1 MFARSGR
8 HSQSKD
14 WINGMSI
21 SRFRWLAV
29 GSLALLAACGGG
41 GGEKDGAAAGDS
53 AAASAD
59 SGKAAAAQPAARS
72 PREEAPRII
81 RGLYVNAYKAG
92 SGTHRRRL
100 IEIADQTEINAFV
113 VDMKDE
119 RGLHYNS
126 QLTLQNELTDDREIT
141 IRDARAFADT
151 LRAHGI
157 YSIARIVVF
166 KDPILS
172 KAQPEWSVRNPS
184 GGLWVDK
191 AGNTWVSPWDERVWD
206 YNLDIAEEV
215 ARAGF
220 DEIQFDY
227 VRFAEPYRSLP
238 NQVHPR
244 AKGDRTDAIAAFLIE
259 ARRRLHPLGVTVT
272 ADVFGLSP
280 NEGGDVNI
288 GQQWE
293 TISAIADHILPMMY
307 PSHYFSTHL
316 PGVQRPD
323 LMPYEVLFKSAGM
336 ARWRTDQ
343 LRDAGVRPAR
353 VIPWLQAFSAPWL
366 GRNHQKY
373 GPEQIRQQKQGVYDV
388 GLEDWVLWHPGSNYE
403 HIVAGLE
410 QGDAQP
416 HAKPNY
422 TPPADVMAWLQRFER
437 EGVSAARDKAAQQ
450 ARGDVTDPAAAQAAK
465 SGRPEPDAPTSTV
478 QPGQNAPA
486 EAAPSA
492 TGTPAAG
499 VQRNPGNPAQNRS
512 P

>member
-1 MFARSGR
+1 MQTPF
-8 HSQSKD
+8 
-14 WINGMSI
+14 
-21 SRFRWLAV
+21 SRTTLLAAA
-29 GSLALLAACGGG
+29 LALLAACGKGDAG
-41 GGEKDGAAAGDS
+41 AGDAKASGEKAGPGAAADTAGTPAAAAP
-53 AAASAD
+53 AAAS
-59 SGKAAAAQPAARS
+59 
-72 PREEAPRII
+72 PRGEAPRII

-113 VDMKDE
+113 VDVKDE
-119 RGLHYNS
+119 RGLHYTS
-126 QLTLQNELTDDREIT
+126 ALTLQNELTVDSEIT
-141 IRDARAFADT
+141 IKNPKAFTDT
-151 LRAHGI
+151 LHAHGI
-157 YSIARIVVF
+157 WAIARIVVF

-172 KAQPEWSVRNPS
+172 KAQPDWSVKRP
-184 GGLWVDK
+184 GGALWADK

-215 ARAGF
+215 AKLGF

-238 NQVHPR
+238 PQVHPR
-244 AKGDRTDAIAAFLIE
+244 AKGDRTDAIAAFLNE
-259 ARRRLHPLGVTVT
+259 AKRRLHPLGVTVT

-307 PSHYFSTHL
+307 PSHYFPTHL
-316 PGVQRPD
+316 PGVRRPD

-336 ARWRTDQ
+336 ARYRSDQ
-343 LRDAGVRPAR
+343 LREAGVQPAR
-353 VIPWLQAFSAPWL
+353 IIPWLQAFSAPWL

-373 GPEQIRQQKQGVYDV
+373 GPEQIRQQKRGVYDV

-410 QGDAQP
+410 QGEAQP
-416 HAKPNY
+416 RGKQSYA
-422 TPPADVMAWLQRFER
+422 PPADVKSWLDRFER
-437 EGVSAARDKAAQQ
+437 EGVRSAREKAAAQ

-465 SGRPEPDAPTSTV
+465 TGRPDPSQPASSTT
-478 QPGQNAPA
+478 PGQNAPA

-492 TGTPAAG
+492 TGAPAAGGQRTPAAP
-499 VQRNPGNPAQNRS
+499 PGTRQ
-512 P
+512 